1 MASEHGIRIKDL
13 RLRVFLVTD
22 VHGRVTGA
30 PDVYAAHCSCGWMG
44 DERRGQVGM
53 RAAVRDGRAHLAE
66 FGARPGGRR
75 ALKPIPDKA
84 AHPD

>member
-13 RLRVFLVTD
+13 RLRV
-22 VHGRVTGA
+22 GA

-75 ALKPIPDKA
+75 APKPIPEQA